1 MLDLG
6 PYLSALVGVTALC
19 LLAWLHSR
27 SGALLRCLGAVLAVW
42 VAGVAYSAFTGDFT
56 HWAENIVIDGIAAR
70 MILRHPAGKMQAALG
85 GTYAVQ
91 VAMHVA
97 YGARETWTIADP
109 IAYYDMLTIVAYAQ
123 LAILGGWALGTWGQ
137 FVIDRLRR
145 HRPAMDHREGVG
157 GMGRKA

>member
-6 PYLSALVGVTALC
+6 PYLSSLIGVGGICA
-19 LLAWLHSR
+19 LAWLHSR
-27 SGALLRCLGAVLAVW
+27 SGALLRCLSVVVAVW
-42 VAGVAYSAFTGDFT
+42 VAGFLYSAATGDFT
-56 HWAENIVIDGIAAR
+56 HWAVNIAIDGIAAR

-91 VAMHVA
+91 VAMHIA

-137 FVIDRLRR
+137 FIVDRLRR
-145 HRPAMDHREGVG
+145 HHPALDHREGVG